1 MRPTRVLLA
10 EDHALVRSGIR
21 ALLEDLAGVDVVG
34 EAANGREA
42 VEFVATQRPDVVLMD
57 LTMPEL
63 NGLDATARIRR
74 EFPEVRVLVLSM
86 HGDEEYVT
94 QSLRAGASGY
104 LLKNAGRAEL
114 EIALRAVARGEH
126 YLSPAVSRTV
136 VAEFVQSGG
145 ERRTPLERLTPRQRE
160 VLQLIAEGSSTKEI
174 AVKLDLSIKTVE
186 SHRAQLM
193 HRLDIHDVPGL
204 VRYAIRAG
212 LVSLDA

>member
-1 MRPTRVLLA
+1 VLLA

-21 ALLEDLAGVDVVG
+21 ALLEDLSGIDVVG
-34 EAANGREA
+34 EVANGREA
-42 VEFVATQRPDVVLMD
+42 LEFVATHRPDVVLMD

-74 EFPEVRVLVLSM
+74 EFSEVRILILSM
-86 HGDEEYVT
+86 HGDDEYVT
-94 QSLRAGASGY
+94 QSLRAGANGY

-114 EIALRAVARGEH
+114 EIALRAVARGDH

-136 VAEFVQSGG
+136 VAEFVHGGG

-160 VLQLIAEGSSTKEI
+160 VLQLIAEGNSTKEI
-174 AVKLDLSIKTVE
+174 AAKLNLSIKTVE

-193 HRLDIHDVPGL
+193 HRLGIHDVPGL

-212 LVSLDA
+212 VVSLDA

>member
-1 MRPTRVLLA
+1 VRHTRVLLA

-21 ALLEDLAGVDVVG
+21 ALLEDLSGIDVVG
-34 EAANGREA
+34 EVANGREA
-42 VEFVATQRPDVVLMD
+42 LEFVATHRPDVVLMD

-74 EFPEVRVLVLSM
+74 EFSEVRILILSM
-86 HGDEEYVT
+86 HGDDEYVT
-94 QSLRAGASGY
+94 QSLRAGANGY

-114 EIALRAVARGEH
+114 EIALRAVARGDH

-136 VAEFVQSGG
+136 VAEFVHGGG

-160 VLQLIAEGSSTKEI
+160 VLQLIAEGNSTKEI
-174 AVKLDLSIKTVE
+174 AAKLNLSIKTVE

-193 HRLDIHDVPGL
+193 HRLGIHDVPGL

-212 LVSLDA
+212 VVSLDA

>member
-1 MRPTRVLLA
+1 MRHTRVLLA

-21 ALLEDLAGVDVVG
+21 ALLEDLSGIDVVG
-34 EAANGREA
+34 EVANGREA
-42 VEFVATQRPDVVLMD
+42 LEFVATHRPDVVLMD

-74 EFPEVRVLVLSM
+74 EFSEVRILILSM
-86 HGDEEYVT
+86 HGDDEYVT
-94 QSLRAGASGY
+94 QSLRAGANGY

-114 EIALRAVARGEH
+114 EIALRAVARGDH

-136 VAEFVQSGG
+136 VAEFVHGGG

-160 VLQLIAEGSSTKEI
+160 VLQLIAEGNSTKEI
-174 AVKLDLSIKTVE
+174 AAKLNLSIKTVE

-193 HRLDIHDVPGL
+193 HRLGIHDVPGL

-212 LVSLDA
+212 VVSLDA

>member
-1 MRPTRVLLA
+1 VLLA

-21 ALLEDLAGVDVVG
+21 ALLEDLSGIDVVG
-34 EAANGREA
+34 EVANGREA
-42 VEFVATQRPDVVLMD
+42 LEFVAAHRPDVVLMD

-74 EFPEVRVLVLSM
+74 EFSEVRILILSM
-86 HGDEEYVT
+86 HGDDEYVT
-94 QSLRAGASGY
+94 QSLRAGANGY

-114 EIALRAVARGEH
+114 EIALRAVARGDH

-136 VAEFVQSGG
+136 VAEFVHGGG

-160 VLQLIAEGSSTKEI
+160 VLQLIAEGNSTKEI
-174 AVKLDLSIKTVE
+174 AAKLNLSIKTVE

-193 HRLDIHDVPGL
+193 HRLGIHDVPGL

-212 LVSLDA
+212 VVSLDA

>member
-1 MRPTRVLLA
+1 MLLA

-21 ALLEDLAGVDVVG
+21 ALLEDLPGIDVVG

-42 VEFVATQRPDVVLMD
+42 LEFVATHRPDVVLMD

-74 EFPEVRVLVLSM
+74 EFSEVRVLILSM

-94 QSLRAGASGY
+94 QSLRAGANGY
-104 LLKNAGRAEL
+104 LLKDSGRAEL
-114 EIALRAVARGEH
+114 EIALRAVARGDH

-136 VAEFVQSGG
+136 VAEFVQAGG

-160 VLQLIAEGSSTKEI
+160 VLQLIAEGGSTKEI
-174 AVKLDLSIKTVE
+174 AAKLDLSIKTVE

-193 HRLDIHDVPGL
+193 HRLGIHDVPGL

-212 LVSLDA
+212 LVALDA